1 MLFMLIIKVKY
12 WLFNYK
18 LPLVRLAAGCQAPA
32 GWEGPV
38 IQDKSYKLLRPVLHA
53 IPGLELKKL
62 SRALIHSIF
71 IPDLV
76 HWRVPLC
83 LLSIVNKL
91 DKKNKFLFE
100 PM

>member
-32 GWEGPV
+32 GWEEPV

-71 IPDLV
+71 IPGRPGARLGS
-76 HWRVPLC
+76 LET
-83 LLSIVNKL
+83 L
-91 DKKNKFLFE
+91 KKFPSVSFQL
-100 PM
+100 

>member
-1 MLFMLIIKVKY
+1 MGDMLFMLIIKVKY

-32 GWEGPV
+32 GWEEPV

-62 SRALIHSIF
+62 SRALIHSI
-71 IPDLV
+71 
-76 HWRVPLC
+76 
-83 LLSIVNKL
+83 
-91 DKKNKFLFE
+91 
-100 PM
+100 